1 MLARK
6 GSVDTNQL
14 CLSRGIGLKVGVHA
28 AVICDRFPIFL
39 LTLAFSSNVLVRAF
53 QRSGG
58 MPAKFSSMSSSGT
71 IENLSLQLFQAL
83 NGTERLAVQ
92 AYKLLSVCPNKK
104 SAMVAQRT
112 IALFEQT
119 FYLLSVIWSVW
130 ITEQLQQL

>member
-1 MLARK
+1 
-6 GSVDTNQL
+6 
-14 CLSRGIGLKVGVHA
+14 
-28 AVICDRFPIFL
+28 
-39 LTLAFSSNVLVRAF
+39 
-53 QRSGG
+53 

-104 SAMVAQRT
+104 RAMVAQRT